1 MELCPHGAA
10 LPKAAAG
17 GFSMD
22 RKNDGMGNL
31 SVATREVTT
40 ENAPL
45 PGFCE
50 TRKDAPG
57 VLAVPPPCGE
67 ATKKTDFFRQIVGN
81 FRSEGL
87 NYRTTLYS
95 SNLKREMVH
104 HG

>member
-1 MELCPHGAA
+1 M
-10 LPKAAAG
+10 PKVAAG

-31 SVATREVTT
+31 SVATRRVTT

-57 VLAVPPPCGE
+57 VLAGAPVY
-67 ATKKTDFFRQIVGN
+67 RLV
-81 FRSEGL
+81 RSFSVTAGL
-87 NYRTTLYS
+87 AFL
-95 SNLKREMVH
+95 LM
-104 HG
+104 